1 MRGYRY
7 EALDG
12 VRGLAAQAVLVSH
25 ALGMAY
31 PRLEVPVAG
40 LVEWVGRLSVMVFF
54 SLSGFVIATS
64 LARLIAEDRN
74 RFVLPYA
81 VHRLA
86 RIWPPLILA
95 IVITFTVGAIGHAGL
110 PLLTRTGDPYR
121 LDFVAFLRGITLTF
135 GPGDATFVID
145 RALWSLRQEVYLYG
159 VAAFAALALVRNG
172 LIRFLYGAVVVALV
186 SIMADRFFYL
196 QSMALFGAGAGAALF
211 GERLRVLADSRLL
224 WPATAIA
231 LILPLATVGDPG
243 YVDALSD
250 RPGLL
255 AYQAALGLP
264 LALCL
269 LHLATRDGPATR
281 FFAAWRRA
289 ASFSYTLYV
298 IHVPVMTLV
307 FSVRAHLGW
316 LPGPAG
322 TIATLAIAILTAE
335 ILSYL
340 AARLVERPR
349 LFRALLFRGLAA
361 TGRAPLPRSDDGPK
375 SQAEASLTSAA
386 RPSR

>member
-12 VRGLAAQAVLVSH
+12 VRGIAAQAVLVSH

-31 PRLEVPVAG
+31 PHLEAPVAG
-40 LVEWVGRLSVMVFF
+40 VVEWVGRLSVMVFF

-64 LARLIAEDRN
+64 LSRLIAEDRG
-74 RFVLPYA
+74 RFLVPYA
-81 VHRLA
+81 VHRIA

-95 IVITFTVGAIGHAGL
+95 IVVTFAVGAIGHAGL
-110 PLLTRTGDPYR
+110 PLLTRTGDHYR
-121 LDFVAFLRGITLTF
+121 LDLIAFLRGITLTF

-159 VAAFAALALVRNG
+159 VAAFAALAIVRRG
-172 LIRFLYGAVVVALV
+172 WVRFAAVALVVALV
-186 SIMADRFFYL
+186 TITADRFFYL
-196 QSMALFGAGAGAALF
+196 QSLALFSAGAGAALL
-211 GERLRVLADSRLL
+211 GARLRPLTASSLV
-224 WPATAIA
+224 WPTTAIF
-231 LILPLATVGDPG
+231 LVLPLATVWDPG

-250 RPGLL
+250 HRGLL

-269 LHLATRDGPATR
+269 LQLATEDGRATR
-281 FFAAWRRA
+281 FFAAWRGA

-298 IHVPVMTLV
+298 IHVPVMTLL
-307 FSVRAHLGW
+307 FSLRAFYGW
-316 LPGPAG
+316 VPGPVG
-322 TIATLAIAILTAE
+322 TAVTLVVAIAVTEVVSFA
-335 ILSYL
+335 

-349 LFRALLFRGLAA
+349 LFRALLFRLLG
-361 TGRAPLPRSDDGPK
+361 TPDRIPQPDVSGR
-375 SQAEASLTSAA
+375 SAA
-386 RPSR
+386 SPSR

>member
-12 VRGLAAQAVLVSH
+12 VRGIAAQAVLVSH

-31 PRLEVPVAG
+31 PHLEAPVAG
-40 LVEWVGRLSVMVFF
+40 VVEWVGRLSVMVFF

-64 LARLIAEDRN
+64 LSRLIAQDRD

-81 VHRLA
+81 VHRIA

-95 IVITFTVGAIGHAGL
+95 IVVTFAVGAIGHAGL

-121 LDFVAFLRGITLTF
+121 LDLIAFLRGITLTF

-159 VAAFAALALVRNG
+159 VAAFAALALVRTG
-172 LIRFLYGAVVVALV
+172 LVRLVAGTVVVGMIA
-186 SIMADRFFYL
+186 ITADRFFYP
-196 QSMALFGAGAGAALF
+196 QSLALFAAGAGAALF
-211 GERLRVLADSRLL
+211 GHRLGAWADSGLL
-224 WPATAIA
+224 WPATA
-231 LILPLATVGDPG
+231 LLLVLPLATVSDPG

-250 RPGLL
+250 HRGLL

-269 LHLATRDGPATR
+269 LNLATRDGRATR
-281 FFAAWRRA
+281 LFTAWRGA
-289 ASFSYTLYV
+289 AAFSYTLYV

-307 FSVRAHLGW
+307 FSLRAHQGW
-316 LPGPAG
+316 VPGAFG
-322 TIATLAIAILTAE
+322 TVLTLLVALAVAQG
-335 ILSYL
+335 LSYV
-340 AARLVERPR
+340 AARFVERPR
-349 LFRALLFRGLAA
+349 QVRALIFRALGVV
-361 TGRAPLPRSDDGPK
+361 GHAPRPA
-375 SQAEASLTSAA
+375 QAEASPTRAA
-386 RPSR
+386 KPSR

>member
-31 PRLEVPVAG
+31 PLLEAPIAG

-64 LARLIAEDRN
+64 LARLIAEDRG

-95 IVITFTVGAIGHAGL
+95 IVVTFAVGAIGHAGL
-110 PLLTRTGDPYR
+110 PLLTRTGEPYR
-121 LDFVAFLRGITLTF
+121 LDLVAFLRGITLTF

-159 VAAFAALALVRNG
+159 LAAFAALALVRGGVSRLLYVAIVIG
-172 LIRFLYGAVVVALV
+172 LVTIT
-186 SIMADRFFYL
+186 ADRFFYL
-196 QSMALFGAGAGAALF
+196 QSLALFGAGAGAALL
-211 GERLRVLADSRLL
+211 GDRLRVLTGSRVL
-224 WPATAIA
+224 WPVTAIC
-231 LILPLATVGDPG
+231 LLLPLATANHPG

-250 RPGLL
+250 HRGLL

-269 LHLATRDGPATR
+269 LALATRDGPITR
-281 FFAAWRRA
+281 CFAAWRKA
-289 ASFSYTLYV
+289 AAFSYTLYV
-298 IHVPVMTLV
+298 IHVPLMTLI
-307 FSVRAHLGW
+307 FSVRAYHGW
-316 LPGPAG
+316 VPGAAG
-322 TIATLAIAILTAE
+322 TVATLAVAILVTEAV
-335 ILSYL
+335 SFL

-349 LFRALLFRGLAA
+349 FFRALLFRGLSA
-361 TGRAPLPRSDDGPK
+361 TGRSSRPHYDDSSK
-375 SQAEASLTSAA
+375 AQVEASPTSAA
-386 RPSR
+386 SPSR